1 MYGNVPA
8 DLATKGVPFEAES
21 ARPARYEERVNM
33 VTETVRARGVENL
46 RVLGALVRVPR
57 HEFVPEY
64 LQSLAYADQPLP
76 IGDGQTISQPYIVAL
91 MTSLADLKVGERCL
105 EIGTGSGYQ
114 TAILAEMGA
123 LIFTI
128 EIRPDL
134 AASAETR
141 LRALGYP
148 DTQIQCRT
156 ADGHYGWPEVAP
168 FDAIMATA
176 APEHL
181 PSKLL
186 SQLALNGRF
195 VVPIGPRNGVQQ
207 LETWVRQGMSNDESA
222 FERSFVLDVQFVP
235 MLSTK

>member
-8 DLATKGVPFEAES
+8 DLAQKGLPFETGT
-21 ARPARYEERVNM
+21 ARPARHEERVTM
-33 VTETVRARGVENL
+33 VTETIRARGVEDL

-57 HEFVPEY
+57 HEFVPEH

-134 AASAETR
+134 ATGAETR

-148 DTQIQCRT
+148 DTRIQCKT

-168 FDAIMATA
+168 FDAIVVTA

-186 SQLALNGRF
+186 SQLALHGRF
-195 VVPIGPRNGVQQ
+195 VVPIGPRDGVQQ
-207 LETWVRQGMSNDESA
+207 LETWVRQSMSSDESA

-235 MLSTK
+235 MLSSK